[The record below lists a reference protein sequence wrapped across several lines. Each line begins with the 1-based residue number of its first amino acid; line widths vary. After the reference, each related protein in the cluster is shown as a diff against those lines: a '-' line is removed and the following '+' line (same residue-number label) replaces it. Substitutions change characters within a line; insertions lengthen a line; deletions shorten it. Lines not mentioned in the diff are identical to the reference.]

1 METGTFRDLKYLVR
15 VPRELLEKNPA
26 ILFLHGAGYRGT
38 NLDVLMNYPAF
49 RQGSCLAKDDSPFLI
64 FAPQCHADTWFDLF
78 EQLRDFARAVCGD
91 PRVDKE
97 RVYLMG
103 ASMGGYGTWQLGM
116 SLPELFAAMI
126 PICGGG
132 MKWNAKRLASVPVW
146 AVHGELD
153 PAVAAEESI
162 RLVDAVNQAGGSAKL
177 TLLKG
182 VGHNAWDY
190 TFANQE
196 MFDWLLQQKR
206 ARRPDE
212 TTNEF
217 ADADCFG

>member
-1 METGTFRDLKYLVR
+1 METGTFRELKYLVR
-15 VPRELLEKNPA
+15 EPQNLKGVNPT
-26 ILFLHGAGYRGT
+26 ILFLHGAGYRGSDL
-38 NLDVLMNYPAF
+38 NILMNYPAF

-103 ASMGGYGTWQLGM
+103 ASMGGYGTWQLAM

-132 MKWNAKRLASVPVW
+132 MKWNAKRLVSLPVW

-153 PAVAAEESI
+153 TAVAAEESI

-217 ADADCFG
+217 ADADRFG